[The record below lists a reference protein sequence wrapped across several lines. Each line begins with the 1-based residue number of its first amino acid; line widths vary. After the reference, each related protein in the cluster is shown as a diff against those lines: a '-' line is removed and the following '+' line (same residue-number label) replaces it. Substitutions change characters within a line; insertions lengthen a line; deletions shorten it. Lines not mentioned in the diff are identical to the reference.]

1 MRAVLQRVTSA
12 SVRVEEELVGAIGPG
27 LCVLVGVGRDDDAGA
42 ARRMAEKLWHLRIFE
57 DDTGKM
63 NRSAGELG
71 LAILVVSQFTLY
83 ADATRGR
90 RPSFTGAAAPEQAEP
105 LVEEL
110 VRRLEAQGATVQAG
124 RFRAHMT
131 LSITNDGPVTIVLE
145 A

>member
-12 SVRVEEELVGAIGPG
+12 SVRVEEELVGAIGHG

-71 LAILVVSQFTLY
+71 LATLVVSQFTLY

-110 VRRLEAQGATVQAG
+110 VRRLEAQGATVQTG

>member
-12 SVRVEEELVGAIGPG
+12 SVRVEEELVGAIGHG

-83 ADATRGR
+83 ADTTRGR

-110 VRRLEAQGATVQAG
+110 VRRLEAQGATVQTG